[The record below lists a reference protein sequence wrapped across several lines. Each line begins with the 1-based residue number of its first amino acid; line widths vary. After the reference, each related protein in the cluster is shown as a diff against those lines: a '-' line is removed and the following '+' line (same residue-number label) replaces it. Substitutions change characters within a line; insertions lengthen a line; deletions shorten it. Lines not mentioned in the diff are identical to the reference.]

1 MTPETRKEQSASRS
15 EVDIDMDYVQ
25 DILLRLLEIPSPCG
39 YTDLIVHAACEE
51 LSRLGIEYELTRRG
65 AIRATLPG
73 KQTTP
78 DRAIVAHIDTLG
90 AMVSGLKDS
99 GRLAITP
106 IGSWSSRFAEG
117 ADVTIFTQAG
127 TRRGTILPLKA
138 AGHVYGNEVDSQPVT
153 WDQVEIRVDELC
165 LSRTDLEELGFA
177 VGDFIGVDPKP
188 EITPAGFISSRHLDD
203 KAGVAALFGAMKA
216 VVEARIVLPVTCH
229 PLLTIAEEVGSGAS
243 AVLHQDVAEMVAI
256 DTAPQ
261 APEQE
266 SLETH
271 VTIGMKDSSGPFDWH
286 LTRHLVELAEQNG
299 IPHRKDVFRHY
310 RCDAAAAL
318 EAGNDIRTALLCFGT
333 DATHGYE
340 RTHLSSLNGIARLL
354 VAYMRTPPVVARDR
368 AALAGPEG
376 FPTQPSEEAPHHP
389 DRLHKV
395 GGTGQA

>member
-1 MTPETRKEQSASRS
+1 MTPKTKSEQVGMWS

-25 DILLRLLEIPSPCG
+25 DLLLRLLEIPSPCG
-39 YTDLIVHAACEE
+39 YTDQIVHAACEE
-51 LSRLGIEYELTRRG
+51 LSGLGIEYELTRRG

-73 KQTTP
+73 KQDTP

-90 AMVSGLKDS
+90 AMVSGLKNN

-117 ADVTIFTQAG
+117 ADVTVFTEAG

-138 AGHVYGNEVDSQPVT
+138 AGHVYAHEVDSQPVS
-153 WDQVEIRVDELC
+153 WDQVEVRVDELC
-165 LSRTDLEELGFA
+165 ASRADLEHLGFA

-216 VVEARIVLPVTCH
+216 IVEARIVLPVTCH

-286 LTRHLVELAEQNG
+286 LTQHLIELAQLHG

-340 RTHLSSLNGIARLL
+340 RTHASSLDGIARLL

-376 FPTQPSEEAPHHP
+376 FPTQPSEEAPDHP
-389 DRLHKV
+389 DQLQEVH
-395 GGTGQA
+395 GTGQA

>member
-1 MTPETRKEQSASRS
+1 MTSKSVTKPEALWPEIR
-15 EVDIDMDYVQ
+15 IDMDYVQ
-25 DILLRLLEIPSPCG
+25 DVLLRLLEIPSPCG
-39 YTDLIVHAACEE
+39 YTDRIVHATCEE
-51 LSRLGIEYELTRRG
+51 LSRLGIEHELTRRG

-90 AMVSGLKDS
+90 AMVSGLKAN
-99 GRLAITP
+99 GRLALTP

-117 ADVTIFTQAG
+117 ADVTIFTQPG

-138 AGHVYGNEVDSQPVT
+138 AGHVYGDEVDSQPVS
-153 WDQVEIRVDELC
+153 WDQVEVRVDELC
-165 LSRTDLEELGFA
+165 TSRSDLEAFGFA
-177 VGDFIGVDPKP
+177 VGDFVGIDPKP
-188 EITPAGFISSRHLDD
+188 EIKPAGFISSRHLDD

-216 VVEARIVLPVTCH
+216 VCEQGFVLPVTCH
-229 PLLTIAEEVGSGAS
+229 PLFTIAEEVGSGAS

-286 LTRHLVELAEQNG
+286 LTRHLVELAGQNG
-299 IPHRKDVFRHY
+299 IPHRTDIFRHY

-340 RTHLSSLNGIARLL
+340 RTHLSSLEGIARLM
-354 VAYMRTPPVVARDR
+354 VAYMRTAPVVARDR
-368 AALAGPEG
+368 APLAGPEG
-376 FPTQPSEEAPHHP
+376 FPTQPSEEAPDHP
-389 DRLHKV
+389 DQLHEV
-395 GGTGQA
+395 GGTGEA

>member
-1 MTPETRKEQSASRS
+1 MTPETKKAQEPAWSAI
-15 EVDIDMDYVQ
+15 DIDMHYVQ
-25 DILLRLLEIPSPCG
+25 DLLLRFLEIPSPCG

-51 LSRLGIEYELTRRG
+51 LSHLGIEYELTRRG

-73 KQTTP
+73 RQTTP

-90 AMVSGLKDS
+90 AMVSGLKDN
-99 GRLAITP
+99 GRLTVTP

-117 ADVTIFTQAG
+117 ADVTVFTHAG

-138 AGHVYGNEVDSQPVT
+138 AGHVYGEEVDSQPVS
-153 WDQVEIRVDELC
+153 WDQVELRVDELC
-165 LSRTDLEELGFA
+165 TCRAHLEALGFA

-188 EITPAGFISSRHLDD
+188 KLTPAGFIASRHLDD

-216 VVEARIVLPVTCH
+216 IVEARVVLPVTCH

-261 APEQE
+261 APGQE

-286 LTRHLVELAEQNG
+286 LTRHLIDLARREG
-299 IPHRKDVFRHY
+299 LAHRTDVFRHY

-340 RTHLSSLNGIARLL
+340 RTHLSALEGIAKLL

-376 FPTQPSEEAPHHP
+376 FPTQPSEEAPDHP
-389 DRLHKV
+389 ARLHEV
-395 GGTGQA
+395 RGPGRS

>member
-1 MTPETRKEQSASRS
+1 MTAETKSKQAATWSD
-15 EVDIDMDYVQ
+15 VDIDMGYVR
-25 DILLRLLEIPSPCG
+25 DLLLRLLDIPSPCG

-90 AMVSGLKDS
+90 AMVSNLKDN
-99 GRLAITP
+99 GRLAVTP

-117 ADVTIFTQAG
+117 ADVTIFTHAG

-138 AGHVYGNEVDSQPVT
+138 AGHVFGDDVDSQPVS
-153 WDQVEIRVDELC
+153 WDQVEVRVDELC
-165 LSRTDLEELGFA
+165 ASRVDLQALGFA

-188 EITPAGFISSRHLDD
+188 EVTPAGFISSRHLDD
-203 KAGVAALFGAMKA
+203 KAGVAALFGAVKA
-216 VVEARIVLPVTCH
+216 IVDARIVLPVTCH

-261 APEQE
+261 APGQE

-286 LTRHLVELAEQNG
+286 LTRHLIELAERES
-299 IPHRKDVFRHY
+299 IPHCKDVFRHY

-340 RTHLSSLNGIARLL
+340 RTHLSSLKGIARLL
-354 VAYMRTPPVVARDR
+354 VAYMRTPPVVSRDR
-368 AALAGPEG
+368 AVLAGPEG
-376 FPTQPSEEAPHHP
+376 FPTQPSEEAPDHP
-389 DRLHKV
+389 GRLREV
-395 GGTGQA
+395 GGSGQS